1 MAVDPVI
8 LAAFGP
14 PPADVDLSA
23 SDVAK
28 NNGAVIAMLCLAA
41 VAVILRFVAR
51 IILRNALL
59 ADDWAIIGALICI
72 GATTGISVAGGTT
85 GSGKHIWAVTLD
97 QLILVY
103 KLLYSYTFI
112 YASSCTLTRISILF
126 FYRRIFSPLEPS
138 LKIAL
143 AAGGLFT
150 LSYPLIVWIT
160 MANACKPVSFF
171 WTQFS
176 GTAGKCI
183 NINQFFLA
191 AGILNMLN
199 DFFIL
204 VLPFPRIIRLQMTTK
219 KKIAICGI
227 MAVGIFVCVA
237 SIVRIHYL
245 SVFMATTDITWLMGP
260 VFIWSTIEPSVAIVT
275 ACLPHLA
282 PLAKIAHH
290 SISSSLGSKR
300 DTGATGQTGTR
311 TGAGDSS
318 RPRMFRSSGRGRS
331 HPGLSTLG
339 SKVPTFRP
347 DQSADDDEIGLTN
360 YVTAG
365 SIGHG
370 NGFGN
375 GNGHGHRHRSRD
387 GRGRGRGYGEEAV
400 SKDDSFETRITVRSS
415 FEQASVSKGSRGS

>member
-1 MAVDPVI
+1 MDLDPVI
-8 LAAFGP
+8 LAAFGS

-23 SDVAK
+23 SEVHK

-59 ADDWAIIGALICI
+59 ADDLAIIGALVCI
-72 GATTGISVAGGTT
+72 SATTGISVAGGTT
-85 GSGKHIWAVTLD
+85 GSGKHIWAVSLD
-97 QLILVY
+97 ELMLVY
-103 KLLYSYTFI
+103 KLLYTYTFI
-112 YASSCTLTRISILF
+112 YASSCTMTRLSILF
-126 FYRRIFSPLEPS
+126 FYRRVFSPLEPA

-143 AAGGLFT
+143 AAGCLFT

-176 GTAGKCI
+176 GTSGKCI

-199 DFFIL
+199 DFLIL
-204 VLPFPRIIRLQMTTK
+204 IMPFPRIIKLQMTTR

-227 MAVGIFVCVA
+227 MAVGVFVCVA
-237 SIVRIHYL
+237 SIVRIYYL
-245 SVFMATTDITWLMGP
+245 SVFMGTTDITWLMGP

-275 ACLPHLA
+275 ACMPHLA
-282 PLAKIAHH
+282 PLARIAHR
-290 SISSSLGSKR
+290 SISESLGSKR
-300 DTGATGQTGTR
+300 DTSAGGTGGNETGT
-311 TGAGDSS
+311 GGSS
-318 RPRMFRSSGRGRS
+318 RPKKFRNSGRGRG
-331 HPGLSTLG
+331 HTGLSTLG

-347 DQSADDDEIGLTN
+347 DKSADDDEIGLTN

-365 SIGHG
+365 SIG
-370 NGFGN
+370 N
-375 GNGHGHRHRSRD
+375 GNSNGLGHGSRD
-387 GRGRGRGYGEEAV
+387 GRGRGYGEAV
-400 SKDDSFETRITVRSS
+400 KDDPFETRITVRSS
-415 FEQASVSKGSRGS
+415 FEQASVAKGSRRGS

>member
-1 MAVDPVI
+1 MATDPYI

-23 SDVAK
+23 SDVAR

-51 IILRNALL
+51 VILRNALL
-59 ADDWAIIGALICI
+59 ADDWAIIAALVCI

-85 GSGKHIWAVTLD
+85 GSGKHIWAVSLD
-97 QLILVY
+97 QLMLVY

-171 WTQFS
+171 WTRFS
-176 GTAGKCI
+176 GTTGKCI

-199 DFFIL
+199 DIFIL
-204 VLPFPRIIRLQMTTK
+204 VLPFPRIIKLQMTIK

-237 SIVRIHYL
+237 SIVRIVYL
-245 SVFMATTDITWLMGP
+245 SIFMATKDITWLMGP
-260 VFIWSTIEPSVAIVT
+260 VFIWSTIEPSVAIET

-282 PLAKIAHH
+282 PLTK
-290 SISSSLGSKR
+290 
-300 DTGATGQTGTR
+300 TTGT
-311 TGAGDSS
+311 GGSS
-318 RPRMFRSSGRGRS
+318 RPRMFRNSGRGRS
-331 HPGLSTLG
+331 HPGFSTLG

-347 DQSADDDEIGLTN
+347 DRGADDDEIGLTN

-370 NGFGN
+370 HGN
-375 GNGHGHRHRSRD
+375 NFGNGHGHGHRHGSRD
-387 GRGRGRGYGEEAV
+387 GRGRGHEHGYGEEV
-400 SKDDSFETRITVRSS
+400 LGKDDSFETRITVRSS
-415 FEQASVSKGSRGS
+415 FEQASVAKGSRGS